1 MILRTNYAQSTFYKW
16 LVLALGAFTFTFVV
30 AIPAMSLPLLF
41 DEISKNLNLSLV

>member
-30 AIPAMSLPLLF
+30 AIPAMLLPMRI
-41 DEISKNLNLSLV
+41 DEFIKI